1 MRYFSCSTKTSHV
14 FPKRGKNK
22 RGEYKFIVADPNT
35 DLVQVVRV
43 SLNVNIVQ

>member
-1 MRYFSCSTKTSHV
+1 MLFFCSTKTSHV